1 MPTVFDTAVA
11 ALFADPNMATAATF
25 IPQIGSNVPVRVVMR
40 APDAFAKVGTSIIDT
55 PTQTLEVKV
64 ADCPLIA
71 PGDQFLVGTTSYTVQ
86 GEPRRDE
93 LQLTWLVDIYAS

>member
-1 MPTVFDTAVA
+1 MSAFDTAVA
-11 ALFADPNMATAATF
+11 SLFADQNLGSDATF
-25 IPQIGSNVPVRVVMR
+25 IPQVGANVPLRVILR
-40 APDAFAKVGTSIIDT
+40 APDMFQKMGSSIIDT

-64 ADCPLIA
+64 ADCPSPA
-71 PGDQFLVGTTSYTVQ
+71 QGDQFLIGQTTYVVQ